1 MNRGRSKHAQARLH
15 CSVREL
21 GFCGYPSVSVLLLK
35 LGSTIR
41 GDFSA
46 LPCCRRFQTSATHD
60 LRTKNSRA
68 GGFDGTH
75 KFARFPFIL
84 IQYDCPHKKTTRSK
98 VYTSMYAHSN
108 MHTTHTHAYACA
120 CFHHRQCRT
129 CVCAWMY
136 FCMFTR
142 ASYLMHFQRSFLRLT
157 NSEEPVLDLLPLI
170 YSYAIV

>member
-75 KFARFPFIL
+75 NKFARFPFIL

-98 VYTSMYAHSN
+98 VYINVCTLEHAHNS
-108 MHTTHTHAYACA
+108 H
-120 CFHHRQCRT
+120 T
-129 CVCAWMY
+129 CVCVCLLSSPPVQNMRVR
-136 FCMFTR
+136 MDV
-142 ASYLMHFQRSFLRLT
+142 FLHVYAGVI
-157 NSEEPVLDLLPLI
+157 PHALP
-170 YSYAIV
+170 A